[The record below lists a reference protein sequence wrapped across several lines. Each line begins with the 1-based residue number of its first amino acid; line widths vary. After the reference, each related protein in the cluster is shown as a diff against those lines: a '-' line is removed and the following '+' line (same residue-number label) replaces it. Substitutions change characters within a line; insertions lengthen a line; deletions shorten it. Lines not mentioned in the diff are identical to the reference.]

1 MKGTNSPVYQF
12 GLKLILIFCLWVKV
26 LVLSAD
32 TFTFRNISSVD
43 GLPDLTVST
52 IYKDSKGYLW
62 LGTAT
67 SVERFDGVRFKHF
80 PVYGNNEKLKWVNVI
95 TETGGNQLWVGT
107 ETGLWRVGVEKLEP
121 VYRDSIQGIVRE
133 ILSDEKGN
141 LYIGSGDGVWIRKA
155 DEKLERVILDE
166 RTLSPD
172 NAVVAMCREKKGAL
186 WVFTKREMYWVS
198 SDRKQKK
205 HYPNPLMNDK
215 EPCTYRGV
223 VSIGDKLY
231 IATLG
236 KGLFCFDKQ
245 SETFSSFVD
254 VGCNLINKLST
265 DGKDLLY
272 LSTDGEGVAFV
283 SVKQKKVVRTFRN
296 DPSHGESLHSN
307 SVYSLLLD
315 RDGWLWVGFY
325 QQGLDVTNYNSGAFS
340 VYDYP
345 PYFDSRNL
353 SIRSICISGKEK
365 LIGTRSGG
373 YYVDEA
379 RGRYRFF
386 AKPEIRSNLIM
397 CCEKF
402 GDEYYIGTYGG
413 GLYKFHPET
422 MTLSDFVPSEGE
434 GPFSNDNISCMA
446 EDSERH
452 IWFCTSSGLYC
463 YDKQGKQLKHYT
475 TENSSL
481 PSNSVFYILFDSSGK
496 AWICTNN
503 GLAIWEPSDGRIRT
517 DVFPEG
523 FIHKQ
528 RISSIHE
535 DSEQQLYFVPDK
547 GELFVSD
554 LQMTSFRYWS
564 PSSLLFEKNL
574 SFVVE
579 DKDKW
584 LWIGTNDG
592 LYRYD
597 KKEVFIPY
605 SFADGVPNPI
615 FFTCIPEIDEQG
627 VIWFGNSK
635 GLISLR
641 KDWRMRENKN
651 TYRVGISGVL
661 LEGEEQDKALEETF
675 PGQYRVALSCWRRHL
690 TLLFSDLT
698 YTDVPHTFYE
708 YQWDDNGEWQRLEG
722 KSELV
727 FYDLLPGSYKL
738 KIRRMGE
745 PDSASV
751 LTVDISMPMGY
762 RLLFGGIALMLLV
775 LAAIGYYLVKIRQR
789 ATAAETGVGKLLAED
804 EELEEE
810 KKEKHISLTQEEC
823 EQLLV
828 KVRSCMEIQK
838 LYINPDL
845 KIGQLSDKTGVSVY
859 LLSYLF
865 NHYLNSSYYDFVNSY
880 RIEEF
885 NRLLEKGEHTQY
897 TLQALIE
904 KCGFSSRTSFF
915 RYFKKVNGMSPGEYI
930 RKFDERK

>member
-1 MKGTNSPVYQF
+1 MKKINSRIRSF
-12 GLKLILIFCLWVKV
+12 EIKLLFIFCLWINTSV
-26 LVLSAD
+26 LLAD
-32 TFTFRNISSVD
+32 TFTFRNFASVD
-43 GLPDLTVST
+43 GLSDLTIST

-67 SVERFDGVRFKHF
+67 SVERFDGVRFKHY
-80 PVYGNNEKLKWVNVI
+80 PVFGNNEKLKWVNVI
-95 TETGGNQLWVGT
+95 AETAGNQLWMGN
-107 ETGLWRVGVEKLEP
+107 ETGLWRIGTNKLEP

-141 LYIGSGDGVWIRKA
+141 LYIGSGDGVWVRKA
-155 DEKLERVILDE
+155 DEKLERVTLDG

-172 NAVVAMCREKKGAL
+172 NAVVAMCREKNGVL
-186 WVFTKREMYWVS
+186 WVLTQREMYRIS
-198 SDRKQKK
+198 PDRKQKK
-205 HYPNPLMNDK
+205 QYSNPLLNDK
-215 EPCTYRGV
+215 EPCKYRSI
-223 VSIGDKLY
+223 VSLGNKLY

-272 LSTDGEGVAFV
+272 LSTDGEGVVFV
-283 SVKQKKVVRTFRN
+283 SVKARKVVRTFRN

-315 RDGWLWVGFY
+315 RDGWLWIGFY

-353 SIRSICISGKEK
+353 SIRSICILGKEK
-365 LIGTRSGG
+365 MIGTRNGG

-379 RGRYRFF
+379 RNCYRFF

-397 CCEKF
+397 CCKKF
-402 GDEYYIGTYGG
+402 DDEFYIGIYGG
-413 GLYKFHPET
+413 GLYKFNPET
-422 MTLSDFVPSEGE
+422 LAITGFQSSEGD
-434 GPFSNDNISCMA
+434 GPFQNDNISYMV
-446 EDSERH
+446 EDSEKR
-452 IWFCTSSGLYC
+452 IWICSSSGLYC
-463 YDKQGKQLKHYT
+463 YDRQGNLLEHYT
-475 TENSSL
+475 DENSSL

-503 GLAIWEPSDGRIRT
+503 GLAIWEPSGKRIRT

-528 RISSIHE
+528 RISSVYE
-535 DSEQQLYFVPDK
+535 DSGHQLYFIPDK

-564 PSSLLFEKNL
+564 PSSLLFGKNL

-597 KKEVFIPY
+597 KKDVFIPY
-605 SFADGVPNPI
+605 SFADGVPNPN
-615 FFTCIPEIDEQG
+615 FLACFPEIDDKG
-627 VIWFGNSK
+627 GIWFGNSK

-651 TYRVGISGVL
+651 AYRVGISGIL
-661 LEGEEQDKALEETF
+661 LEGEILDEALKESF
-675 PGQYRVALSCWRRHL
+675 PGKYQVALSCWRKHL

-708 YQWDDNGEWQRLEG
+708 YQWDGNEEWQRLDG

-727 FYDLLPGSYKL
+727 FYDLLPGKYKL
-738 KIRRMGE
+738 KIQRMGE
-745 PDSASV
+745 PDSVSV
-751 LTVDISMPMGY
+751 LTLDISMPISY
-762 RLLFGGIALMLLV
+762 RVLFGGILLILFVMVGWAYFVKSGRSLMFRGIKLGKILLV
-775 LAAIGYYLVKIRQR
+775 S
-789 ATAAETGVGKLLAED
+789 ES
-804 EELEEE
+804 EEE
-810 KKEKHISLTQEEC
+810 KKVKSVSLTREEC
-823 EQLLV
+823 VQLLG
-828 KVRSCMEIQK
+828 KVRSCMETQK
-838 LYINPDL
+838 LYINPNL
-845 KIGQLSDKTGVSVY
+845 KIGGLAEKTGISVY

-915 RYFKKVNGMSPGEYI
+915 RYFKKVKGMSPGEYI
-930 RKFDERK
+930 RKLDKEK

>member
-1 MKGTNSPVYQF
+1 MKNINSRICAF
-12 GLKLILIFCLWVKV
+12 EIKLLFIFCLWINTFI
-26 LVLSAD
+26 LLAD
-32 TFTFRNISSVD
+32 TFVFRNFTSVD
-43 GLPDLTVST
+43 GLSDLTVST

-67 SVERFDGVRFKHF
+67 SVERFDGVRFKHY

-95 TETGGNQLWVGT
+95 AETGGNQLWVGT
-107 ETGLWRVGVEKLEP
+107 ETGLWRIGIEKLEP
-121 VYRDSIQGIVRE
+121 VYRDSIRGIVRE
-133 ILSDEKGN
+133 ILSDENGN

-155 DEKLERVILDE
+155 NEELERVILDE

-172 NAVVAMCREKKGAL
+172 NAVVAMCREKDGTL
-186 WVFTKREMYWVS
+186 WVLTQREMYKIS
-198 SDRKQKK
+198 PDRKQKK
-205 HYPNPLMNDK
+205 QYSNPLLNDK
-215 EPCTYRGV
+215 GPCKYRDI
-223 VSIGDKLY
+223 VSLGDKLY

-245 SETFSSFVD
+245 SKTFSSFVD
-254 VGCNLINKLST
+254 VGCSLINKLST

-283 SVKQKKVVRTFRN
+283 SVKQQKVVRTFRN
-296 DPSHGESLHSN
+296 DPSRGESLHSN

-353 SIRSICISGKEK
+353 SIRSICISGDEK
-365 LIGTRSGG
+365 LIGTRNGG
-373 YYVDEA
+373 YYIDDV
-379 RGRYRFF
+379 RNCYRFF

-397 CCEKF
+397 CCKKF
-402 GDEYYIGTYGG
+402 DDEFYIGTYGG
-413 GLYKFHPET
+413 GLYKFNPET
-422 MTLSDFVPSEGE
+422 LMINSFQPSEGD
-434 GPFSNDNISCMA
+434 GPFLNDNIFYMM
-446 EDSERH
+446 EDSEKH
-452 IWFCTSSGLYC
+452 IWICSSSGLYC
-463 YDKQGKQLKHYT
+463 YDRQGNLLEHYT
-475 TENSSL
+475 DENSSL
-481 PSNSVFYILFDSSGK
+481 PSNSVFYMLSDSSGK

-503 GLAIWEPSDGRIRT
+503 GLAIWEPSGKRIRT

-528 RISSIHE
+528 RISSVYE
-535 DSEQQLYFVPDK
+535 DSEHQLYFIPDK

-564 PSSLLFEKNL
+564 PSSLLFGKNL

-605 SFADGVPNPI
+605 SFADGVPNPN
-615 FFTCIPEIDEQG
+615 FLACFPEMDSEG
-627 VIWFGNSK
+627 KIWFGNSK

-641 KDWRMRENKN
+641 KDWRMRETKN
-651 TYRVGISGVL
+651 AYRVGVSGIL
-661 LEGEEQDKALEETF
+661 LEGEILDEALKENF
-675 PGQYRVALSCWRRHL
+675 PGKYQVALSCWRKHI
-690 TLLFSDLT
+690 TILFSDLT

-708 YQWDDNGEWQRLEG
+708 YQWNGNEEWKRLEG

-727 FYDLLPGSYKL
+727 FYDLLPGRYLL

-745 PDSASV
+745 PDSVSV
-751 LTVDISMPMGY
+751 LALDISIPISY
-762 RLLFGGIALMLLV
+762 RVLWGSILLMLLV
-775 LAAIGYYLVKIRQR
+775 IVVLACLVKSGRGLKFR
-789 ATAAETGVGKLLAED
+789 GVKLEQLLLLNNSER
-804 EELEEE
+804 E
-810 KKEKHISLTQEEC
+810 KKEKSISLTQEEC
-823 EQLLV
+823 ERLLT
-828 KVRSCMEIQK
+828 KVCDCMEIQK
-838 LYINPDL
+838 MYINPNL
-845 KIGQLSDKTGVSVY
+845 KIGQLAEKTGISVY
-859 LLSYLF
+859 LLSYLL
-865 NHYLNSSYYDFVNSY
+865 NHHLNSSYYDFVNSY

-897 TLQALIE
+897 TLQTLIE

-915 RYFKKVNGMSPGEYI
+915 RYFKKVKGISPGEYI
-930 RKFDERK
+930 RKFDKRR